1 MKTKFR
7 GQSTR
12 LFFLPVRR
20 PQSYN
25 RVMESVIRNV
35 KDIEGSERQ
44 YLESALGRKLQDNQ
58 QVVIRVIN
66 LNVEPPARFRDQALS
81 DASDIA
87 RQGRSNAAAEGVTA
101 EEAGTAIDE
110 AIEHIRSHDPECI

>member
-1 MKTKFR
+1 
-7 GQSTR
+7 
-12 LFFLPVRR
+12 
-20 PQSYN
+20 
-25 RVMESVIRNV
+25 MESVIRNV